1 VFAAIVLF
9 ITWQNWRTRNWRP
22 VIGRIVESR
31 GAARDVRTTNRQFI
45 DPSNTLRPTL
55 VATDQIDR
63 RNFADIAYEYAVA
76 GQHFVGRR
84 VSMRKDRG
92 NFDVVAVLQ
101 RYPKGKPVTVY
112 YDPAAPGESILER
125 DDPRKLR
132 EAWLGVVA
140 FAIIMVGGY
149 YGFDAVLA
157 FVTAHARDPRKIPFV
172 MFALA
177 TAGLVALMAL
187 ATVRHVGTMRR
198 WPTADGVVVE
208 SRVERALTRYTQ
220 GSRQVNTPFYIP
232 RVIYRFTVEGVAIQ
246 GDQHGRMTSS
256 TTPAHAEKLVAR
268 FPVGARVVVHYDPNE
283 PTTAIVGP
291 TAGLLPLGL
300 AIFAALA
307 FGVAYALATL

>member
-1 VFAAIVLF
+1 
-9 ITWQNWRTRNWRP
+9 

-31 GAARDVRTTNRQFI
+31 SASRDVRSTSRRFI
-45 DPSNTLRPTL
+45 DSGNTVRPTV
-55 VATDQIDR
+55 VATDHIDR
-63 RNFADIAYEYAVA
+63 RNFADIVYEYAVA
-76 GQHFVGRR
+76 GRTFAGRR

-112 YDPAAPGESILER
+112 YDPAAPAESILER

-132 EAWLGVVA
+132 EAWVGVAA

-157 FVTAHARDPRKIPFV
+157 FVSAHAHDPRKIPFV

-177 TAGLVALMAL
+177 TSGLMTLMAL
-187 ATVRHVGTMRR
+187 ATVRQVGAMRR
-198 WPTADGVVVE
+198 WPTADGVVIE
-208 SRVERALTRYTQ
+208 SRVEHALTRQTR
-220 GSRQVNTPFYIP
+220 GANTISRPFYIP
-232 RVIYRFTVEGVAIQ
+232 RVVYRFTVEGVAIQ
-246 GDQHGRMTSS
+246 GDQHGRMVSS

-268 FPVGARVVVHYDPNE
+268 FPVGTRVVVHYDPNE
-283 PTTAIVGP
+283 PTSAVVGP